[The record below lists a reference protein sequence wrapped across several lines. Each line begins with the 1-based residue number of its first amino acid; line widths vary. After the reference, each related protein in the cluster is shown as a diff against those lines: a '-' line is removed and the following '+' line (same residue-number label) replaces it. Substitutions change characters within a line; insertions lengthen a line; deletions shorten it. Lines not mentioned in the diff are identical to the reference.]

1 MAVGTDD
8 IRSWLLALAE
18 QRIKVYLQSEIEA
31 LAASLKKIAQRL
43 TRRVSVGNARGLAAR
58 KLVRSRGLTVLV
70 AALLITVPAFAGN
83 LSELLRSPAYLG
95 KEVQV
100 VLLGGGRYARIG
112 TLKEAGDDYLVLEV
126 TNARKLPPV
135 LYVIPHS
142 AILFVRPLEQ

>member
-1 MAVGTDD
+1 MATRAWSRGRENWFV
-8 IRSWLLALAE
+8 RLLTA
-18 QRIKVYLQSEIEA
+18 
-31 LAASLKKIAQRL
+31 
-43 TRRVSVGNARGLAAR
+43 
-58 KLVRSRGLTVLV
+58 SRGLMVLV
-70 AALLITVPAFAGN
+70 AALLITVPAFAGS
-83 LSELLRSPAYLG
+83 LAELLRSPAYLG